1 MEEIELKSERRSKA
15 KERLDEMVKSLDL
28 LKKNRNGG
36 DFDGKDGYQDHGKD
50 GWGVVKGNI
59 ALKNG
64 DFPGSK
70 DISRMRDAIV
80 NRAKDAGV
88 N

>member
-1 MEEIELKSERRSKA
+1 MMKNLDSLKNS
-15 KERLDEMVKSLDL
+15 
-28 LKKNRNGG
+28 KKNGG
-36 DFDGKDGYQDHGKD
+36 TDGKKGSEDFGNSS
-50 GWGVVKGNI
+50 WGIVKGNI

-64 DFPGSK
+64 DFPGNK